1 MKRSQN
7 KYDLVVVGGG
17 HAGIEASLI
26 AQKMGINVI
35 LVSMDVGAVGRMS
48 CNPAI
53 GGLAKGQMVKELD
66 VLGGHMAMF
75 ADACTLQS
83 KTLNLSKGRSVW
95 SPRSQIDKIKY
106 EKTVQ
111 KHIKK
116 SGLPLIEGEA
126 ISITQKGGKLQSVV
140 LSSGEEIFCSSA
152 VLTCGTFLNGLIHVG
167 EKKIKAGRMG
177 EESSVGIT
185 EALRSL
191 GFLSGRLKTGTPPRI
206 KKSSVNWKKGEAGFG
221 DKKPK
226 ALSYNTKKFKPKDE
240 PCFAFRTNKKTHNLI
255 LKNINRSPMYSGD
268 IDSSGPR
275 YCPSIEDKV
284 YKFSHNPS
292 HILQLEPEWTNSDQ
306 IYVNGFSTSLPE
318 DIQLKCLRS
327 VEGLEKVEFLRPGYA
342 IEYDFFFPSQ
352 LKNTLETKKIEGLFF
367 AGQINGTSGYEEAS
381 SQGLIAGINA
391 SLKIKGEGEL
401 RLKRSDAYI
410 GVLIDDLVIKDTNEP
425 YRMFTSRAEYR
436 LQLRASNA
444 DQRLLKYS
452 KKLNLIDKKLI
463 KDLTKKVKKTKDVE
477 DILNKTNINPDDINS
492 FLKKVGEK
500 EISEPMK
507 ASNLLKRPKVLL
519 KNLPKIE
526 KIKMTSINKNFIE
539 EILFEAETKI
549 KYSGYINRQKAEIEK
564 TKVYEDMLIPNDFD
578 YNEIKSISNE
588 SREKLLQILP
598 ETIGQAQRIN
608 GIRPTDISILL
619 VYLKRWFH
627 VKRNINLKKK

>member
-1 MKRSQN
+1 MKHITK

-17 HAGIEASLI
+17 HAGLEAALI
-26 AQKMGINVI
+26 SQKMGVSVL
-35 LVSMDVGAVGRMS
+35 LVSMDKKSIGRMS

-66 VLGGHMAMF
+66 VLGGSMGVF
-75 ADACTLQS
+75 ADRCTLQS

-111 KHIKK
+111 KHLQQTK
-116 SGLPLIEGEA
+116 LPVVEGEA
-126 ISITQKGGKLQSVV
+126 IVVSEKNGKIESVV
-140 LSSGEEIFCSSA
+140 LASGDEILCEA
-152 VLTCGTFLNGLIHVG
+152 AILTCGTFLNGLIHVG

-185 EALRSL
+185 ESLKGL

-206 KKSSVNWKKGEAGFG
+206 KRDSVEWGVGLPGFG
-221 DKKPK
+221 DKNPKP
-226 ALSYNTKKFKPKDE
+226 LSYRTKKFSPKDE
-240 PCFAFRTNKKTHNLI
+240 PCFAFRTNEKTHDLI
-255 LKNINRSPMYSGD
+255 LKNISRSPMYSGD

-292 HILQLEPEWTNSDQ
+292 HILQLEPEWSNSKQ

-318 DIQLKCLRS
+318 DIQLKCLKT
-327 VEGLEKVEFLRPGYA
+327 VKGLKNVEFLRPGYA

-352 LKNTLETKKIEGLFF
+352 LKSTLETKKISGLFF

-391 SLKIKGEGEL
+391 SLKIKKEKPL
-401 RLKRSDAYI
+401 QLKRNEAYI
-410 GVLIDDLVIKDTNEP
+410 GVLVDDLVIKDTKEP

-452 KKLNLIDKKLI
+452 KKFGLLDDKILKKLY
-463 KDLTKKVKKTKDVE
+463 KKTKETEKLVNYLGKKSIKPE
-477 DILNKTNINPDDINS
+477 EINDS
-492 FLKKVGEK
+492 LRSVGEK
-500 EISEPMK
+500 PIKEPTK
-507 ASNLLKRPKVLL
+507 AASLLKRPRVFL
-519 KNLPKIE
+519 KDFPKN
-526 KIKMTSINKNFIE
+526 KKINKKEYEKEYAE
-539 EILFEAETKI
+539 EILFEAETEI

-564 TKVYEDMLIPNDFD
+564 TKIYEDMTIPKDFD
-578 YNEIKSISNE
+578 YGEIKSISNE
-588 SREKLLQILP
+588 SREKLLSILP

-627 VKRNINLKKK
+627 VKRNRVL

>member
-1 MKRSQN
+1 MKRIKH

-17 HAGIEASLI
+17 HAGIEAALI
-26 AQKMGINVI
+26 AQKLKINVV
-35 LVSMDVGAVGRMS
+35 LVSMDIKAIGRMS

-75 ADACTLQS
+75 ADVSTLQS

-95 SPRSQIDKIKY
+95 SPRAQIDKIKY

-111 KHIKK
+111 RYIKK
-116 SGLPLIEGEA
+116 NNLPVLEGEV
-126 ISITQKGGKLQSVV
+126 ISITEKGGKIRSVL
-140 LSSGEEIFCSSA
+140 LSKGEEIFCSSA
-152 VLTCGTFLNGLIHVG
+152 VLTCGTFLNGLIHIG
-167 EKKIKAGRMG
+167 DKKIKAGRMG
-177 EESSVGIT
+177 EENSVGIT
-185 EALRSL
+185 ESL
-191 GFLSGRLKTGTPPRI
+191 QSFGFTSGRLKTGTPPRI
-206 KKSSVNWKKGEAGFG
+206 KRDTVNWEKGEIGFG

-226 ALSYNTKKFKPKDE
+226 ALSYNTRIFKPKDE
-240 PCFAFRTNKKTHNLI
+240 PCFAFRTNKKTHDLI
-255 LKNINRSPMYSGD
+255 LKNISKSPMYSGD

-292 HILQLEPEWTNSDQ
+292 HILQLEPEWTNSKQ

-318 DIQLKCLRS
+318 EIQLKCLRS
-327 VEGLEKVEFLRPGYA
+327 VEGLESVEFLRPGYA

-381 SQGLIAGINA
+381 SQGLLAGINA
-391 SLKIKGEGEL
+391 SLKIKKQKEL
-401 RLKRSDAYI
+401 RLKRNEAYI

-452 KKLNLIDKKLI
+452 EKNKLLDDKMI
-463 KDLTKKVKKTKDVE
+463 KDLLKKVKKTKEVEEILYKKSIIPKDV
-477 DILNKTNINPDDINS
+477 NP
-492 FLKKVGEK
+492 FLKKIGEK
-500 EISEPMK
+500 EITQSTK
-507 ASNLLKRPKVLL
+507 ASDLLKRPKVLL
-519 KNLPKIE
+519 KNLPKIKE
-526 KIKMTSINKNFIE
+526 IKLNSIRKNFVE

-564 TKVYEDMLIPNDFD
+564 TKIYEDMIIPKDFD
-578 YNEIKSISNE
+578 YNKIKSISNE

-627 VKRNINLKKK
+627 VKRNSNLKKK

>member
-26 AQKMGINVI
+26 AQKMGINVV

-452 KKLNLIDKKLI
+452 KKLNLIDKELI

-564 TKVYEDMLIPNDFD
+564 TKVYEDMHVSYTHLT
-578 YNEIKSISNE
+578 
-588 SREKLLQILP
+588 LP
-598 ETIGQAQRIN
+598 T
-608 GIRPTDISILL
+608 ILL
-619 VYLKRWFH
+619 V
-627 VKRNINLKKK
+627 

>member
-1 MKRSQN
+1 M
-7 KYDLVVVGGG
+7 VGGG
-17 HAGIEASLI
+17 HAGLEAALI
-26 AQKMGINVI
+26 SQKMGVSVL
-35 LVSMDVGAVGRMS
+35 LVSMDKKSIGRMS

-66 VLGGHMAMF
+66 VLGGSMGVF
-75 ADACTLQS
+75 ADRCTLQS

-111 KHIKK
+111 KYLQQTK
-116 SGLPLIEGEA
+116 LPVVEGEA
-126 ISITQKGGKLQSVV
+126 IVVSEKNGKIESVV
-140 LSSGEEIFCSSA
+140 LASGDEILCEA
-152 VLTCGTFLNGLIHVG
+152 AILTCGTFLNGLIHVG

-185 EALRSL
+185 ESLKGL

-206 KKSSVNWKKGEAGFG
+206 KRDSVEWGVGLPGFG
-221 DKKPK
+221 DKNPNP
-226 ALSYNTKKFKPKDE
+226 LSYRTKKFSPKDE
-240 PCFAFRTNKKTHNLI
+240 PCFAFRTNEKTHDLI
-255 LKNINRSPMYSGD
+255 LKNISRSPMYSGD

-292 HILQLEPEWTNSDQ
+292 HILQLEPEWSNSKQ

-318 DIQLKCLRS
+318 DIQLKCLKT
-327 VEGLEKVEFLRPGYA
+327 VKGLNNVEFLRPGYA

-352 LKNTLETKKIEGLFF
+352 LKSTLETKKISGLFF

-391 SLKIKGEGEL
+391 SLKIKKEKPL
-401 RLKRSDAYI
+401 QLKRNEAYI
-410 GVLIDDLVIKDTNEP
+410 GVLVDDLVIKDTKEP

-452 KKLNLIDKKLI
+452 KKFGLLDDKILKKL
-463 KDLTKKVKKTKDVE
+463 DKKTKETEKLVNYLGKKSIKPE
-477 DILNKTNINPDDINS
+477 EINDS
-492 FLKKVGEK
+492 LRSVGEK
-500 EISEPMK
+500 PIKEPTK
-507 ASNLLKRPKVLL
+507 AASLLKRPRVFL
-519 KNLPKIE
+519 KNFPKN
-526 KIKMTSINKNFIE
+526 KKINKKEYEKEYAE
-539 EILFEAETKI
+539 EILFEAETEI

-564 TKVYEDMLIPNDFD
+564 TKIYEDMTIPKDFD
-578 YNEIKSISNE
+578 YGEIKSISNE
-588 SREKLLQILP
+588 SREKLLSILP

-627 VKRNINLKKK
+627 VKRNRVL

>member
-26 AQKMGINVI
+26 AQKMGINVV

>member
-26 AQKMGINVI
+26 AQKMGINVV

-66 VLGGHMAMF
+66 VLGGHMAIF

>member
-1 MKRSQN
+1 VKRSQN

-26 AQKMGINVI
+26 AQKMGINVV

-452 KKLNLIDKKLI
+452 KKLNLIDKELI

>member
-26 AQKMGINVI
+26 AQKMGINVV

-185 EALRSL
+185 EALKSL

>member
-26 AQKMGINVI
+26 AQKMGINVV

-452 KKLNLIDKKLI
+452 KKLNLIDKELI

-500 EISEPMK
+500 EISEPIK

-519 KNLPKIE
+519 KNLPKVE